1 MATLFEYITMIDDI
15 IANATDEDGVI
26 DESKLTADLDTLELE
41 KAQKVDNCISFFKSR
56 TAMAEALKNEK
67 MAIAKRQQVA
77 ENEAE
82 RMKKYLAYCLG
93 GSKWESVAG
102 KISYRKS
109 EVVEVDE
116 DFNDERFIKYEPKIS
131 KSEIKD
137 ALKKGEEVSGAR
149 LVENQ
154 NIQIK

>member
-1 MATLFEYITMIDDI
+1 MATLFEYVTMIDDI

-26 DESKLTADLDTLELE
+26 DESKLTADLDMLELE

-56 TAMAEALKNEK
+56 TAMAEALKKEK
-67 MAIAKRQQVA
+67 MAIAKRQQIA

-82 RMKKYLAYCLG
+82 RMKQYLIYCLG
-93 GSKWESVAG
+93 GTKWESVAG

-109 EVVEVDE
+109 ETVEVDE
-116 DFNDERFIKYEPKIS
+116 NFNDERFIKYEPKIS

-137 ALKKGEEVSGAR
+137 ALKNGEEISGAR